1 MVKLLNRRTLVAAL
15 VITSSL
21 FFAFP
26 LSASA
31 ETRGGYTAIAQNQ
44 VSQPN
49 RLVAPGKGKKVACN
63 GKSASECCVGLSYCT
78 CFYAPLSGKN
88 APPTECFAGTK
99 P

>member
-1 MVKLLNRRTLVAAL
+1 MVKLSNRHKIVAAL

-44 VSQPN
+44 ISQPN
-49 RLVAPGKGKKVACN
+49 RLVAPGKGKRVACN
-63 GKSASECCVGLSYCT
+63 GKTASECCVGLSYCT
-78 CFYAPLSGKN
+78 CLYSPMGGAN
-88 APPTECFAGTK
+88 PTDCFAGTK